1 MSGNRSISFQEGWE
15 MTRKGIDKL
24 EKILEGDTSLKITYD
39 DYMSYYTYEHER
51 RTVMSMF
58 FSNLIKNSIS

>member
-51 RTVMSMF
+51 RTVMSMI

>member
-39 DYMSYYTYEHER
+39 DYMSYYTYEHE
-51 RTVMSMF
+51 
-58 FSNLIKNSIS
+58 

>member
-1 MSGNRSISFQEGWE
+1 MSAHRSISFQEGWE

-39 DYMSYYTYEHER
+39 DYMSYYTYEHDR
-51 RTVMSMF
+51 VVVHRARSGDSV
-58 FSNLIKNSIS
+58 

>member
-1 MSGNRSISFQEGWE
+1 

-51 RTVMSMF
+51 RTVMSMI